1 MPELTLFE
9 KGLGYLSPKL
19 AMERVADREALKE
32 FAGSGSVRAR
42 GQDATLF
49 EQASPEGWKK
59 QRDRIKA
66 IWEGRAMEEK
76 LCLVN
81 GILERVTQYVC
92 QNMEYHASTGDAKAD
107 KAYEEYFHEWCGRA
121 DITGRHRFG
130 DLVKLGLRAA
140 IRDGEYGFV
149 ERMVNG
155 ELRLQSITAD
165 RIGSPNDHMQDERNI
180 GGIKI
185 GKMGEVVGYE
195 IYKRSLNS
203 QYTKEGEVSPDK
215 FIHLFFPT
223 SVDQYHGVSKLAPA
237 LPHAKDLYE
246 LLGYEKIAVKFAAS
260 FAGFIKQSDPYN
272 KHSSTQWD
280 SSASS
285 SSGGTTNTMAAVPGA
300 MKRLGKDEDVAF
312 APGAQRPSGAFMAL
326 MDAIIREIAIGMN
339 LPYGFVYNMAAFG
352 GVTARLETMQA
363 QRVFESYQRKLQ
375 DTVLDRVKN
384 KVIMLG
390 IAQKKIPATKN
401 WRKGSWKFGAHI
413 TGDVGHQVQAEQALI
428 QMGLKSR
435 SKACVELGNDF
446 EEVAEENNRELLV
459 LKKISER
466 DGIPMELLN
475 SSMSGAAGGPTELI
489 GNLERAAAGESDE
502 PAPPPGLVG
511 SQGAQGVKP
520 LLDVLEQ
527 HGEGKID
534 RDSAINT
541 LMQLYGMTY
550 LRASKLLPAEQ
561 VAVGGAQDG
570 VV

>member
-9 KGLGYLSPKL
+9 KGLGIISPKL
-19 AMERVADREALKE
+19 AMERVADREALRQ
-32 FAGSGSVRAR
+32 FSGSGGIRAR
-42 GQDATLF
+42 AKDATLF

-59 QRDRIKA
+59 QRNRINA

-76 LCLVN
+76 LCLVS

-92 QNMEYHASTGDAKAD
+92 QNMEYHASTGDSEKD
-107 KAYEEYFHEWCGRA
+107 KIYEDYFHDWCGRA

-130 DLVKLGLRAA
+130 DLVRLALRAA

-149 ERMVNG
+149 ERIEKG

-165 RIGSPNDHMQDERNI
+165 RIGCPHEHLNDEYNI
-180 GGIKI
+180 GGIKVNKL
-185 GKMGEVVGYE
+185 GQVTGYE
-195 IYKRSLNS
+195 IYRRSLNS
-203 QYTKEGEVSPDK
+203 QYTKEGEVSPDR

-223 SVDQYHGVSKLAPA
+223 SADQYHGVSKLAPA

-272 KHSSTQWD
+272 KNSAASWD
-280 SSASS
+280 SNKNGYGDNGA
-285 SSGGTTNTMAAVPGA
+285 NTMAAVPGA
-300 MKRLGKDEDVAF
+300 MKRLGKDEDVSF

-326 MDAIIREIAIGMN
+326 VDAIIREIAIGMN
-339 LPYGFVYNMAAFG
+339 LPYGFVYNMASFG
-352 GVTARLETMQA
+352 GVTARLEAMQA

-375 DTVLDRVKN
+375 DIVLDRVKN
-384 KVIMLG
+384 KVLMMG
-390 IAQKKIPATKN
+390 IATKKIPATAN

-413 TGDVGHQVQAEQALI
+413 TGDVGHHVQAEAQLI
-428 QMGLKSR
+428 NLGLKSR
-435 SKACVELGNDF
+435 SKACIELGNEF
-446 EEVAEENNRELLV
+446 EEVAEENNRELLI

-466 DGIPMELLN
+466 DGIPLELLN
-475 SSMSGAAGGPTELI
+475 ASMSSGASPTELI
-489 GNLERAAAGESDE
+489 ANMERAASGESDE

-511 SQGAQGVKP
+511 QQGAQGVKP

-550 LRASKLLPAEQ
+550 ARASKLLPMPP
-561 VAVGGAQDG
+561 
-570 VV
+570 VVDDELV